1 MNNHITIN
9 GQLYE
14 AVKDPNDTYLPKR
27 DDIIEGIDD
36 AIDDLKE
43 VFRESLTLSAKN
55 DKNLKKLFSDATIA
69 LTDLRDYLR
78 KNYTTIYRL
87 E

>member
-43 VFRESLTLSAKN
+43 VFRESLTLS
-55 DKNLKKLFSDATIA
+55 TIA